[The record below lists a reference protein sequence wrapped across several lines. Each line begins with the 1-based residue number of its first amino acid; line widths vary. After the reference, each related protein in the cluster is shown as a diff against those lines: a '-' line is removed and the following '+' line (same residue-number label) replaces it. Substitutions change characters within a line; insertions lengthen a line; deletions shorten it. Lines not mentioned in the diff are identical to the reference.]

1 MDMGGD
7 AMRASIFRIACTLA
21 AFGLPAAAFAQD
33 TSEGVEEQGS
43 SEQGGRHAEFVPYI
57 EAMQVLTKELEP
69 GDDTVTYTSVAAGID
84 ASVSGRNSAA
94 SISLRYERRFGWSD
108 DDNAD
113 GDTISGVA
121 RAGVRVAE
129 GLTLEAG
136 GLAAQTRV
144 EGNGFSSV
152 GGFAGDDDS
161 TSQVYSAYVGP
172 SVHAEEG
179 DVEVEAHYRLGYTR
193 VEEPDAFVTAP
204 GQDPVDIFD
213 EGTTHAAYARVGTA
227 PNTALPVG
235 VGLGAGYNQQDV
247 SNLDQRIV
255 DGYVRAD
262 VTVPLSPNVAV
273 VGGIGYEDVEISSRD
288 AVRDASGNPVIGND
302 GRYVTDT
309 SEPRT
314 IAYATEGLIWDVG
327 VMWRP
332 SRRTSLEAYVGERYG
347 TMTYRGSFAYA
358 PDSESSFN
366 VAVYDDLTGLGG
378 MMVNQLAGL
387 PTEFDAFRNA
397 ITGQIG
403 GCVAALEGNSCFA
416 NALGSVRSAVFHSSG
431 IASSYSANLGRTQ
444 FGVGVGYDHREYV
457 GAAGTVLAGIDG
469 VVDETIWFA
478 GYAATHLDE
487 LSTLTFNAN
496 ASWFESELDVNSD
509 VLGFSSSLAYQR
521 DLIRGLSGTAAVGLD
536 GISRENLPDFLSASA
551 LLGLRYSFR

>member
-1 MDMGGD
+1 
-7 AMRASIFRIACTLA
+7 MRASFLRIVSALA
-21 AFGLPAAAFAQD
+21 VLGLPSAAFAQD
-33 TSEGVEEQGS
+33 EGEGAE
-43 SEQGGRHAEFVPYI
+43 EQGGRHAEFVPYI

-69 GDDTVTYTSVAAGID
+69 GDDTVTYTSVAVGVD
-84 ASVSGRNSAA
+84 ASVTGRNSAA
-94 SISLRYERRFGWSD
+94 SLSLRYERRFGWDD

-121 RAGVRVAE
+121 RAGIMVAD
-129 GLTLEAG
+129 GLTLEG
-136 GLAAQTRV
+136 GALAAQTRV

-152 GGFAGDDDS
+152 GGFAGDDDH
-161 TSQVYSAYVGP
+161 TSQVYSVYAGP

-193 VEEPDAFVTAP
+193 VEEPDALVTAP
-204 GQDPVDIFD
+204 GQNPVDIFD
-213 EGTTHAAYARVGTA
+213 ESTTHSAYARVGTA
-227 PNTALPVG
+227 PDTVLPVG

-247 SNLDQRIV
+247 SNLDQRII
-255 DGYVRAD
+255 DGYIRAD

-273 VGGIGYEDVEISSRD
+273 VGGVGYEDVEISSRD
-288 AVRDASGNPVIGND
+288 ALRDANGAPVIGDD
-302 GRYVTDT
+302 GRYVTDK

-332 SRRTSLEAYVGERYG
+332 SRRTSFEAYVGERYG
-347 TMTYRGSFAYA
+347 TMTYRGSFSYA
-358 PDSESSFN
+358 PTSQESFN
-366 VAVYDDLTGLGG
+366 VSVYDDLTGFGG

-387 PTEFDAFRNA
+387 PAEFDAFRNA
-397 ITGQIG
+397 ITGEIG
-403 GCVAALEGNSCFA
+403 GCVAALQGDSCFA
-416 NALGSVRSAVFHSSG
+416 NALGSVRSAVLRSRG

-444 FGVGVGYDHREYV
+444 FGAAVGYDHREYI

-478 GYAATHLDE
+478 GYASTQLDE
-487 LSTLTFNAN
+487 LSSLSFNAN
-496 ASWFESELDVNSD
+496 ANWYESELDLNHD
-509 VLGFSSSLAYQR
+509 LLGYSSSLAYER
-521 DLIRGLSGTAAVGLD
+521 DLIKGLSGTAAVGLD
-536 GISRENLPDFLSASA
+536 GISRSNLPDFLSASA